1 MNSWGNDPWSGLQLD
16 AVTDATGNLTQLFPA
31 WAQTGVNPWA
41 SYTVGAQ
48 VRRPIDGFLDSVQV
62 ETDQTNGGVIE
73 IWDISGHDAG
83 LDESSTVT
91 AITNAVRVALEAQ
104 GLAKLLYRQNFTGSS
119 GATIP
124 TTVRRMFAR
133 GLAARYILGSAPST
147 QFCKLNLAVVK
158 GFILTSG
165 MGNP

>member
-1 MNSWGNDPWSGLQLD
+1 MNSWGNDPWSGLQLN
-16 AVTDATGNLTQLFPA
+16 AVEDDTGNLTQLFPS
-31 WAQTGVNPWA
+31 WAKVGVNPWA
-41 SYTVGAQ
+41 PYTVGAL

-83 LDESSTVT
+83 LDESSTAT
-91 AITNAVRVALEAQ
+91 PINNATRLSLESQ
-104 GLAKLLYRQNFTGSS
+104 GLAKLLYRQNFTGTS

-133 GLAARYILGSAPST
+133 GLAARYILGTTPSAEY
-147 QFCKLNLAVVK
+147 CKLNLAVVK
-158 GFILTSG
+158 GFMRTSG